1 MKKRDR
7 NPDIQYEGNALV
19 RLLAYMKPHLASF
32 FVCLLLVLVVTVL
45 DLYRPTLIGNAI
57 DQYITV
63 GDDTPL
69 TVEERF
75 SGVLRSAV
83 YLQPFPVSDDAENR
97 SADHL

>member
-63 GDDTPL
+63 CFCCL
-69 TVEERF
+69 SATV
-75 SGVLRSAV
+75 SSI
-83 YLQPFPVSDDAENR
+83 
-97 SADHL
+97 

>member
-75 SGVLRSAV
+75 SGVLRSGGIYAII
-83 YLQPFPVSDDAENR
+83 LLLLFSD
-97 SADHL
+97 LPIMK